1 MAKRKDRKFVVKNSG
16 KSRKV
21 WKNRE
26 HLVTSGA
33 GSQWKHPV
41 ANQKYKDTVFRMLFS
56 DRKNLLALYN
66 AVNGSTYKDV
76 SNLEIVTLGN
86 AVYMGMKN
94 DLAFIIDLNVFLY
107 EHQSTYN
114 PNMPLRDLFYISREY
129 QKLVDQKSLYSSTLQ
144 KIPAPN
150 FMVFY
155 NGTERNED
163 SWTDYLSAAYE
174 NPCEEPNLELKVV
187 TLNINEGH
195 NERLMEDCQILK
207 EYAQYVARVRNYKG
221 EMDLDAAVER
231 AVKECIHEGILE
243 QFLRENRA
251 EVIAMSIFE
260 YDQEEEERKLRKAEF
275 EAGVASGIE
284 RGIEQGKELEKE
296 SGIRNLIDF
305 AQEIGSSPERTKLRL
320 QEYYNLSSW
329 DVKEYMEKFWENY
342 VEDDSDD
349 TEEDAVIG
357 NGIFR
362 YVKEEEERKLRK
374 AEFEAG
380 VASGIELEK
389 ESGICNLVELGQELG
404 LSQEKLRLR
413 LMECYKLSEE
423 AADDYTRKYWEG
435 SKD

>member
-1 MAKRKDRKFVVKNSG
+1 M
-16 KSRKV
+16 
-21 WKNRE
+21 
-26 HLVTSGA
+26 
-33 GSQWKHPV
+33 
-41 ANQKYKDTVFRMLFS
+41 
-56 DRKNLLALYN
+56 
-66 AVNGSTYKDV
+66 
-76 SNLEIVTLGN
+76 
-86 AVYMGMKN
+86 
-94 DLAFIIDLNVFLY
+94 
-107 EHQSTYN
+107 
-114 PNMPLRDLFYISREY
+114 
-129 QKLVDQKSLYSSTLQ
+129 
-144 KIPAPN
+144 
-150 FMVFY
+150 
-155 NGTERNED
+155 
-163 SWTDYLSAAYE
+163 
-174 NPCEEPNLELKVV
+174 V

-329 DVKEYMEKFWENY
+329 DVKKYMEKFWENY

-389 ESGICNLVELGQELG
+389 EVGIRNLIHFAHELG